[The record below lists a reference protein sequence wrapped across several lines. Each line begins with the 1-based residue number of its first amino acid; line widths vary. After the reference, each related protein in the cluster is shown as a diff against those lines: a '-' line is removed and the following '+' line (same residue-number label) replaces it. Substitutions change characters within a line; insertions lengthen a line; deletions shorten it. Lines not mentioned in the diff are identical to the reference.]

1 MRFAIKTPPQHGTWA
16 DFLDVWK
23 AADQIELFESAWNF
37 DHFYPLTEPHS
48 GPCLEGWT
56 MLAAMAQATSRLR
69 LGCMVSAMHHR
80 HPAVTANM
88 AATLDLISGG
98 RFDLGM
104 GAGWNEMESDAYGLR
119 LGPVKERLDRFEEG
133 IEVIL
138 SLLTNDL
145 TNFQGRFY
153 QLTDARCEPKGLQR
167 PPPLVIGGKGR
178 RRTLRLV
185 ARYASGWDCMA
196 VPPGEWQELHE
207 VLLEHCSAVGRD
219 PTEITTMAHVRMAAG
234 SDPAELA
241 DRAASYQGVGVDLVV
256 FSMGPPY
263 RARALEPLAHA
274 LSDLG

>member
-1 MRFAIKTPPQHGTWA
+1 
-16 DFLDVWK
+16 
-23 AADQIELFESAWNF
+23 
-37 DHFYPLTEPHS
+37 
-48 GPCLEGWT
+48 
-56 MLAAMAQATSRLR
+56 
-69 LGCMVSAMHHR
+69 
-80 HPAVTANM
+80 M

-98 RFDLGM
+98 RLDLGM

-153 QLTDARCEPKGLQR
+153 QLADARCEPKGVQK

-196 VPPGEWQELHE
+196 VPPDEWPELYQ
-207 VLLEHCSAVGRD
+207 VLLGHCSEVGRD
-219 PTEITTMAHVRMAAG
+219 PAEITTMAHVRMAAG
-234 SDPAELA
+234 ADPGELA
-241 DRAASYQGVGVDLVV
+241 QRAAAYNDIGVDLVV

-263 RARALEPLAHA
+263 RVSALEPLANA
-274 LSDLG
+274 LGAVR